1 MGMKISRVATAC
13 DMWAITSFKSFVM
26 QHTSLSFE
34 LIDCTL
40 TFQFIFSVI
49 YVPKSVDFNL

>member
-1 MGMKISRVATAC
+1 MKISRVATAC